1 MNIELIM
8 VGKTDSPEVEALLA
22 TYAKRI
28 NRYCRMAVTALA
40 DVRNTRNMAPATQKR
55 ACATSRREITCCCS
69 TNTARNIPPS
79 SSRSGCRNA
88 CRAASNAS

>member
-28 NRYCRMAVTALA
+28 NRYCRMSAI
-40 DVRNTRNMAPATQKR
+40 RATWPQ
-55 ACATSRREITCCCS
+55 RR
-69 TNTARNIPPS
+69 
-79 SSRSGCRNA
+79 RNA
-88 CRAASNAS
+88 PRAK

>member
-28 NRYCRMAVTALA
+28 NRYCRMAVTTLA
-40 DVRNTRNMAPATQKR
+40 DVRNTRSMAPATQKR
-55 ACATSRREITCCCS
+55 AE
-69 TNTARNIPPS
+69 AR
-79 SSRSGCRNA
+79 
-88 CRAASNAS
+88 